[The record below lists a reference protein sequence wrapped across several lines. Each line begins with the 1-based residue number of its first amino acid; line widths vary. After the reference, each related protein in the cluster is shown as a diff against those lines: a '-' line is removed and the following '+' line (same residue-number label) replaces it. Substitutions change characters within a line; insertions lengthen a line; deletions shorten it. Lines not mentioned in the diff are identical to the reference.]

1 MYSFVIVLL
10 FFIREGIFRE
20 GVVNGGEVPGGE
32 APGGESAGELTG
44 GEVFGHHLISLQ
56 PLLHMMQHVA
66 SWVAP
71 FIQAISLVSFC

>member
-32 APGGESAGELTG
+32 SAGELTG
-44 GEVFGHHLISLQ
+44 GEVFGHRVISLQ

-71 FIQAISLVSFC
+71 FIQAISLVSIC